1 MDPMVLEML
10 GFVWWCLINRTD
22 ADVWML
28 VLNQG
33 ASVAIK
39 ANCGSTPLHSAMQN
53 DASHAKEIVAILLGH
68 GAKIH

>member
-1 MDPMVLEML
+1 
-10 GFVWWCLINRTD
+10 
-22 ADVWML
+22 ML